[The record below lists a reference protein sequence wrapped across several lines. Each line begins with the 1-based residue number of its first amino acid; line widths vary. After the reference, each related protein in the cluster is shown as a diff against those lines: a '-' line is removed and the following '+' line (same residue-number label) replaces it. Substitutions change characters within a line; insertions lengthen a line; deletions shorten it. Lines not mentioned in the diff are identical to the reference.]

1 MQPRLSLVTLGV
13 ADLER
18 ATRFYAEVLKLPRV
32 PMPDGAGVSFFELGT
47 TWLSLFPRDELAAD
61 CGMSLGDS
69 SGTGADAVRPAAAR
83 THCAAG
89 TVSAADAGVSAE
101 GSGFPG
107 FTLAH
112 NLGSIAAVDAL
123 FAELRAA
130 NVKVVKEPQRAF
142 WGGYCG
148 YFADSEGFLWEVAWN
163 PHFPHA

>member
-1 MQPRLSLVTLGV
+1 MEPRISFVTLGV

-18 ATRFYAEVLKLPRV
+18 ATRFYADVLKLPRV
-32 PMPDGAGVSFFELGT
+32 PMPDGACVSFFEMGT
-47 TWLSLFPRDELAAD
+47 TWLSLFPRPELAK
-61 CGMSLGDS
+61 
-69 SGTGADAVRPAAAR
+69 
-83 THCAAG
+83 
-89 TVSAADAGVSAE
+89 DAGVSSE
-101 GSGFPG
+101 GSGFAG

-130 NVKVVKEPQRAF
+130 GVKIVKEPHRAF
-142 WGGYCG
+142 WGGYSG

>member
-1 MQPRLSLVTLGV
+1 MEPRLSLITLGV

-18 ATRFYAEVLKLPRV
+18 ATRFYTDVLRLPRI
-32 PMPDGAGVSFFELGT
+32 PMPEGAGVSFFDLGK
-47 TWLSLFPRDELAAD
+47 TWLSLFPRAELAK
-61 CGMSLGDS
+61 
-69 SGTGADAVRPAAAR
+69 
-83 THCAAG
+83 
-89 TVSAADAGVSAE
+89 DAGVSSE
-101 GSGFPG
+101 GSGFAG

-112 NLGSIAAVDAL
+112 NLGSIEAVDAL

-130 NVKVVKEPQRAF
+130 GVKIVKEPQRAF

>member
-1 MQPRLSLVTLGV
+1 MDPRISLITLGV

-18 ATRFYAEVLKLPRV
+18 ATRFYAEVLKLPRI
-32 PMPDGAGVSFFELGT
+32 PMPEGAGVSFFEMGR
-47 TWLSLFPRDELAAD
+47 TWLSLFPCAELA
-61 CGMSLGDS
+61 
-69 SGTGADAVRPAAAR
+69 R
-83 THCAAG
+83 
-89 TVSAADAGVSAE
+89 DAGVSAE
-101 GSGFPG
+101 GSGFAR

-130 NVKVVKEPQRAF
+130 DVKIVKEPQQAF

-148 YFADSEGFLWEVAWN
+148 YFSDSEGFLWEVAWN